1 MKLVMQQQIQRIS
14 QVKNSILKQ
23 IIQKKIKENRE
34 MLKKQAEE

>member
-23 IIQKKIKENRE
+23 IIQTEELSHR
-34 MLKKQAEE
+34 KQRTR